1 MRWFTR
7 LMGRR
12 VRVRFWIEAVTAGV
26 GAFLFVLTLFWR
38 DWIEVVFGV
47 DPDGRSGAL
56 EFVIAAALLL
66 GAAASAVLARAEWR
80 RVVLDG

>member
-1 MRWFTR
+1 
-7 LMGRR
+7 
-12 VRVRFWIEAVTAGV
+12 
-26 GAFLFVLTLFWR
+26 VLTLFWR

-80 RVVLDG
+80 RVALDG